1 VGTSTPGSATV
12 PTPSTTSTTP
22 AAGATPPT
30 YPGVS
35 SGASSTQ

>member
-1 VGTSTPGSATV
+1 VGTSSAGSTTV
-12 PTPSTTSTTP
+12 PTPATASPTP
-22 AAGATPPT
+22 PAGATAPT